1 MRDLVNDFRTETL
14 GLPALH
20 TRQATFMMID
30 ERVPYTYC
38 WSPSLVPKPNDW
50 ASHINVSGFFFL
62 EHDAT
67 ANDNHPDELINFLG
81 LNNKQGDQSLSP
93 PIYIGFGSIT
103 GHDSNQILQIVLEAL
118 EKTGYRALL
127 CGLAKDNDKLPENIL
142 KIENISHDW
151 LFQHGEFNMQIW
163 NIFSIVF
170 LFSISCM
177 SSWWCRYNCC
187 WSSCW

>member
-1 MRDLVNDFRTETL
+1 MRDIVNDFRNDTL

-30 ERVPYTYC
+30 ELVPYTYC

-50 ASHINVSGFFFL
+50 ADHINVSGFFFL

-67 ANDNHPDELINFLG
+67 ADTKQSDDLLKFLG
-81 LNNKQGDQSLSP
+81 LNDKHRDESLSP

-103 GHDSNQILQIVLEAL
+103 GHDSNRILKVVLEAL

-127 CGLAKDNDKLPENIL
+127 SSLAKDDDKLPKNVF
-142 KIENISHDW
+142 KIGNVSHDW
-151 LFQHGEFNMQIW
+151 LFQHGEFNIR
-163 NIFSIVF
+163 I
-170 LFSISCM
+170 
-177 SSWWCRYNCC
+177 
-187 WSSCW
+187 